1 MLKLIK
7 ELAPGAVFDPETLG
21 ILTAAF
27 DAAWASVE
35 ASGAPLSEATY
46 AERAREIIG
55 KHIIQAAKNGERDQQ
70 KLCDEAL
77 LQLASSDLKSQRR
90 LKASDSAR
98 NQA

>member
-35 ASGAPLSEATY
+35 ASGAPLSEATMPNG
-46 AERAREIIG
+46 RAKSSANTSFR
-55 KHIIQAAKNGERDQQ
+55 QQ
-70 KLCDEAL
+70 KT
-77 LQLASSDLKSQRR
+77 ASGINSSCATKRSFSWPAQI
-90 LKASDSAR
+90 
-98 NQA
+98 